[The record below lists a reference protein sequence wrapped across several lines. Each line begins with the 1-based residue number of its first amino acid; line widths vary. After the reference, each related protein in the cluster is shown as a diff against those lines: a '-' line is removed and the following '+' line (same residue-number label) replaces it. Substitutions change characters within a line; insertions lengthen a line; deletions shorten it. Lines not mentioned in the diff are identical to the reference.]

1 MVAAALATAACASD
15 VEPPAPTPAAT
26 AASTSVAAQTVA
38 EPSPT
43 PAPAPTP
50 TAPSEPVYE
59 NYLDAPQT
67 PGTWAYLNEGE
78 EQLALFGENPGQ
90 PIFMVRCGD
99 GVISLGRVTDRA
111 QSGTRVMNVQAETV
125 TRQLEAGPVPQR
137 PIILAADLAP
147 SDTLLDAIAI
157 TKGRFMVDVEGEKPL
172 YLPAWVEVSR
182 VIEDCR

>member
-1 MVAAALATAACASD
+1 MVAVALATAACASD

-26 AASTSVAAQTVA
+26 AASTSVAVQTVA
-38 EPSPT
+38 EPT
-43 PAPAPTP
+43 PAPQPAPTP
-50 TAPSEPVYE
+50 TAPPEPVYE

-67 PGTWAYLNEGE
+67 PGTWTYLDESDE
-78 EQLALFGENPGQ
+78 SLALFGENSRA

-99 GVISLGRVTDRA
+99 GVVSLGRVTSEPQTGA
-111 QSGTRVMNVQAETV
+111 RVMNVKAETG
-125 TRQLEAGPVPQR
+125 TRQLEAGPVDEM
-137 PIILAADLAP
+137 PIILAANLSP
-147 SDTLLDAIAI
+147 NDTLLDAIAI